1 MAKLTDADTGYGA
14 RAGAASE
21 ATTKSL
27 KSQLALLNQID
38 DVSEDIKQEWEDT
51 LDIGK
56 QLAENEKNIFII
68 NTINTSCAKIATPRL
83 F

>member
-38 DVSEDIKQEWEDT
+38 DVSEDIKQEWR
-51 LDIGK
+51 IH
-56 QLAENEKNIFII
+56 
-68 NTINTSCAKIATPRL
+68 
-83 F
+83 